1 MSQPPSSPP
10 DASPSPEWPE
20 HSAIV
25 ALYEQMLRAW
35 NSRDAD
41 AFAAQFAANGHSI
54 GFDGSELAGRAE
66 IASTLRGIFADHP
79 TGRYVCKVRWVRPLA
94 PSVALL
100 RATVGIVPAGQADI
114 APALNGIQ
122 TVVAAQSDG
131 EWRIVQLQN
140 TPAQLHGRPDLVQQ
154 MTDELRQLL

>member
-1 MSQPPSSPP
+1 MSQPPSSTPL
-10 DASPSPEWPE
+10 DAPSPEWAELP
-20 HSAIV
+20 AIR
-25 ALYEQMLRAW
+25 ALYERMLLAW

-41 AFAAQFAANGHSI
+41 AFAAQFTTKGHSI
-54 GFDGSELAGRAE
+54 GFDGSELRGRAQ

-79 TGRYVCKVRWVRPLA
+79 TGRYVWKVRWVRPLA
-94 PSVALL
+94 PGVALL
-100 RATVGIVPAGQADI
+100 RADVGMVPAGQTDI
-114 APALNGIQ
+114 APALNTVQ

-131 EWRIVQLQN
+131 EWCIIQLQN